1 MKDLSADVACVI
13 VSRLGSRYTA
23 LAMANPSNRT
33 SGATSAP
40 RSRPSAR
47 ASAKFTDTMAE
58 TKERLSALFE
68 DSRPVER
75 IAKRMARAG
84 LCSRRDAERWIE
96 EGRVAVDGKTL
107 VSPAVT
113 VGETSVI
120 VVDGKPIPEIEPPRL
135 WRYHKDRGVLT
146 TDRDPAGRPTLAES
160 LPKDLPRVVSVGRLD
175 FDSEGLLLLTND
187 GELSRYLEL
196 PTTGWVRRYRV
207 RVYGELKEKELKALA
222 NGVTVDGVR
231 YGPVEVTIDK
241 ASRTNS
247 WLTVGIREGKNRE
260 IRKVMEHIGL
270 TVSRLLRVSYGPFQ
284 LGDLEPGQASE
295 IKRAVLKDQLGLGRS
310 EDDSGR
316 AKARVKPAMRP
327 GRGRSSPGKH
337 ASEGGG
343 DNAPK
348 DARPKSIARSTPKPG
363 DKPAPKTN
371 TAKPNA
377 RAARPGKL
385 TLKKTGDRKPRD

>member
-1 MKDLSADVACVI
+1 
-13 VSRLGSRYTA
+13 
-23 LAMANPSNRT
+23 
-33 SGATSAP
+33 
-40 RSRPSAR
+40 
-47 ASAKFTDTMAE
+47 MAE

-96 EGRVAVDGKTL
+96 AGRVSVDGKTL
-107 VSPAVT
+107 ETPAVT

-120 VVDGKPIPEIEPPRL
+120 LVDDKPIPEIEPPRL

-146 TDRDPAGRPTLAES
+146 TDRDPEGRRTLAES
-160 LPKDLPRVVSVGRLD
+160 LPKDLPRVVSIGRLD

-284 LGDLEPGQASE
+284 LGDLEPGQAAE

-316 AKARVKPAMRP
+316 AKARAKPPMRP
-327 GRGRSSPGKH
+327 GRGRG
-337 ASEGGG
+337 A
-343 DNAPK
+343 APK
-348 DARPKSIARSTPKPG
+348 AAGESEPAHTPRGKGGRPQAAGTGSANVES
-363 DKPAPKTN
+363 
-371 TAKPNA
+371 AKPHGSKLQGGKPPSGRPQSGKPSGA
-377 RAARPGKL
+377 KPKPGKL
-385 TLKKTGDRKPRD
+385 TLNRPAARKARD

>member
-1 MKDLSADVACVI
+1 
-13 VSRLGSRYTA
+13 
-23 LAMANPSNRT
+23 
-33 SGATSAP
+33 
-40 RSRPSAR
+40 
-47 ASAKFTDTMAE
+47 MAE

-96 EGRVAVDGKTL
+96 AGRVSVDGKIL
-107 VSPAVT
+107 ESPAVT
-113 VGETSVI
+113 VNETSVI
-120 VVDGKPIPEIEPPRL
+120 VVDDKPLPEIEPPRL

-146 TDRDPAGRPTLAES
+146 TDRDPDGRPTLAES
-160 LPKDLPRVVSVGRLD
+160 LPKDLPRVVSIGRLD

-207 RVYGELKEKELKALA
+207 RVYGELKEKDLKALA

-260 IRKVMEHIGL
+260 IRKVMEHLGL

-284 LGDLEPGQASE
+284 LGDLEPGQAAE

-316 AKARVKPAMRP
+316 AKARAKPPMRP
-327 GRGRSSPGKH
+327 GRGRG
-337 ASEGGG
+337 
-343 DNAPK
+343 
-348 DARPKSIARSTPKPG
+348 
-363 DKPAPKTN
+363 PAPKTAGESESAQTPRGKGGRPQAAITRSASIQTPN
-371 TAKPNA
+371 TQGTKPQGTKPQSGKPQGAKPQGA
-377 RAARPGKL
+377 KPQGAKPRPGKL
-385 TLKKTGDRKPRD
+385 TLNKPAARKPRD